1 MTILIALASV
11 PLLGICAF
19 LADQRRSSRR
29 FLADHGVPAKYVW
42 LSRQTIT
49 LGLPLLMFFTLLLAL
64 FFLASALLP
73 SPLQSDIIRWARL
86 SEVYAEAY
94 TLFYFAVGVLGC
106 VLIGVA
112 VGQCCSM
119 FLRSPL
125 LAGLFSLL
133 LTALF
138 AVWCGLMWFWQVNWL
153 WSVLPIPVA
162 LLAATRL
169 RAADWLLERNTLRM
183 AAAGFG
189 PADSRRRA
197 VLAVPL
203 YRVYSV
209 PLVDPGFSPQ
219 EFAQPLTNDEEATF
233 AQYDRAWQDAR
244 ADALHAPCICAATSS
259 QRTGQAGRSENRVG
273 PRQLANN
280 RSRVAGRPQ

>member
-1 MTILIALASV
+1 MVIAAGVALVDVWLAARWFREQRGRQPKFVPAMAAETPPEAIAFGRQFQRPQRLAILGRLIWQHWRQSRGASLAMIALIVPLLAMLMVWLMRAREDPSWFIERHASEIYRPSDEMLFVMTIIMALASV

-49 LGLPLLMFFTLLLAL
+49 LGLPLLVFFTLLLAL
-64 FFLASALLP
+64 FLLASALLP
-73 SPLQSDIIRWARL
+73 SPLQSDILRWASL

-94 TLFYFAVGVLGC
+94 AVVYLAVGVLGC

-133 LTALF
+133 LTAIF
-138 AVWCGLMWFWQVNWL
+138 AVWCGLM
-153 WSVLPIPVA
+153 
-162 LLAATRL
+162 
-169 RAADWLLERNTLRM
+169 
-183 AAAGFG
+183 
-189 PADSRRRA
+189 
-197 VLAVPL
+197 
-203 YRVYSV
+203 
-209 PLVDPGFSPQ
+209 
-219 EFAQPLTNDEEATF
+219 
-233 AQYDRAWQDAR
+233 
-244 ADALHAPCICAATSS
+244 
-259 QRTGQAGRSENRVG
+259 
-273 PRQLANN
+273 
-280 RSRVAGRPQ
+280 